1 MNNSQPN
8 SEGAGP
14 LVDLEQLQS
23 ASDGDI
29 GLLQELMK
37 LYFRQADEIMAG
49 LGKAITESDVAEVD
63 HLSHKLAGS
72 SLTCGM
78 SALVPPLRLMERN
91 AKAGNL
97 IGAPEAFA
105 EVEIQLEAVRQYM
118 DSYVR
123 EHAV

>member
-1 MNNSQPN
+1 MNTAQPD
-8 SEGAGP
+8 SEGASP

-23 ASDGDI
+23 ACDGDI

-37 LYFRQADEIMAG
+37 LYFKQADEIMAG
-49 LGKAITESDVAEVD
+49 LRKAITESDVENVD
-63 HLSHKLAGS
+63 HLTHKLAGS

-78 SALVPPLRLMERN
+78 SALVPPLRQMERN
-91 AKAGNL
+91 AKVGSLA
-97 IGAPEAFA
+97 GAPEAFA

-123 EHAV
+123 EHAM